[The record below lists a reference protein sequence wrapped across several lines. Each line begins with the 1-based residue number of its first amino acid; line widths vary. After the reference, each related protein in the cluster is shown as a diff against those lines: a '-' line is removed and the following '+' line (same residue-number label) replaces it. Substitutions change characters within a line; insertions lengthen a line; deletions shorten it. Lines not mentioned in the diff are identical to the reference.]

1 MCPLSAEGSS
11 HAPPTVWA
19 SFREF
24 AEAER
29 KSRIKAGV
37 KAAALPYTSARSAG
51 SFGEFP
57 VYQKWGQ
64 KQAAGITFVVTIP
77 ELLLPQ

>member
-1 MCPLSAEGSS
+1 M

-29 KSRIKAGV
+29 KSRIKAGGHGCPPA
-37 KAAALPYTSARSAG
+37 KSQLPAVRAVTG
-51 SFGEFP
+51 SFRCIKSG
-57 VYQKWGQ
+57 VKNMTQGS
-64 KQAAGITFVVTIP
+64 
-77 ELLLPQ
+77 LLGSFFRNA

>member
-1 MCPLSAEGSS
+1 M

-24 AEAER
+24 AEDEK

-37 KAAALPYTSARSAG
+37 ADG
-51 SFGEFP
+51 SFGQSHLP
-57 VYQKWGQ
+57 AVR
-64 KQAAGITFVVTIP
+64 AVTGSFRCIKSGVKNMTQGS
-77 ELLLPQ
+77 LLGSFFRNA

>member
-1 MCPLSAEGSS
+1 M

-29 KSRIKAGV
+29 KSRIKAGGHGCRPA
-37 KAAALPYTSARSAG
+37 KSQLPAVRAVTG
-51 SFGEFP
+51 SFTVAIKSG
-57 VYQKWGQ
+57 VKNMH
-64 KQAAGITFVVTIP
+64 AGITVGGHFSGMLRGTGKK
-77 ELLLPQ
+77 